1 MSRWAEK
8 YMNENICVDC
18 NGSRLNIQS
27 SNYKIADYTIQS
39 VVSMDMIS
47 LDKWINSL
55 SCKMNENQNTIAE
68 QVIQEI
74 KNRITLI
81 IDVGLSYLTLDR
93 SAVSL
98 SGGEA
103 QRIRLAT
110 QIGTKLT
117 NVLYILDE
125 PSIGLHQKDNLKLIE
140 SLKKIRDLG
149 NSVIV
154 VEHDKDMIK
163 QSDCIIDLG
172 PGAGKFGGEIVS
184 SSDYQGMMKTN
195 SLTADYLSEK
205 KQIIVPLNRRK
216 EMEIF

>member
-1 MSRWAEK
+1 MVVRF
-8 YMNENICVDC
+8 
-18 NGSRLNIQS
+18 LNIQS
-27 SNYKIADYTIQS
+27 SNYKIADSTIQS

-55 SCKMNENQNTIAE
+55 SCKMNRHQNTIAE
-68 QVIQEI
+68 QLIKEI

-163 QSDCIIDLG
+163 QSDYIIDLG
-172 PGAGKFGGEIVS
+172 PGAGKFG
-184 SSDYQGMMKTN
+184 
-195 SLTADYLSEK
+195 EK
-205 KQIIVPLNRRK
+205 LCLQVII
-216 EMEIF
+216 

>member
-1 MSRWAEK
+1 
-8 YMNENICVDC
+8 
-18 NGSRLNIQS
+18 
-27 SNYKIADYTIQS
+27 
-39 VVSMDMIS
+39 MIS

-68 QVIQEI
+68 QVIKEI

-140 SLKKIRDLG
+140 SLKKLG
-149 NSVIV
+149 
-154 VEHDKDMIK
+154 
-163 QSDCIIDLG
+163 
-172 PGAGKFGGEIVS
+172 
-184 SSDYQGMMKTN
+184 T
-195 SLTADYLSEK
+195 
-205 KQIIVPLNRRK
+205 
-216 EMEIF
+216 